1 MKQYTTEDLR
11 NIGLFGHGSSGKTT
25 LSEAILYSAK
35 VIDRMGKVENGNTVS
50 DFEPEEIKRGI
61 SLNLSLLPLEWKGK
75 KINLVDTPGYA
86 DFIGEVISAFLAV
99 DSVIL
104 VIDAISGI
112 QVQHEKIWGMAQEI
126 GLPTAFIINKLDREN
141 SDFFEVLKT
150 LRERF
155 GNKVLPVFIPV
166 GKEANFQGVID
177 LLNKKAYIYPDD
189 KGDPK
194 ETDIPSELNSLV
206 EKWRQNLIENVI
218 ESDEELLQKYLEGEE
233 IEGSII
239 VKTLKKVFLDR
250 EIFPVFGVSSLKNIG
265 VSKFLDSVIEF
276 FPNPKERKSIKVEDV
291 KTSEEKDIKIG
302 ENNHTLVFVFKT
314 SADPFVGKLN
324 YLRILSG
331 NLRPDSNL
339 YNVNKDV
346 QEKIAQI
353 YYQRGKNQEQA
364 IEVVAGDLCVVSKL
378 KETSTNDTLADK
390 DYLLKIKPLEF
401 PEPVFSVSVIPKTR
415 ADEDRMSSALSRIV
429 EEDPT
434 IRVQRNFE
442 TNETLIYGL
451 GDSHLEVVVERMQRK
466 FGVNV
471 TLGTPQ
477 VAYRET
483 IRTSVKA
490 EGKVKKQTG
499 GRGQYGHVW
508 LELEPLPRG
517 AGFEFVDKIV
527 GGVVPKNYIPAV
539 EKGVRETMEKGI
551 LAGYPIVDV
560 KVTLFD
566 GSYHEVDSSDM
577 AFKVAAAKAFKKGFM
592 EAKPVLLE
600 PIMLVEVTA
609 PDNYTGDIISDLNG
623 RRGKV
628 LQIDSIGKLQT
639 IKALVPLAEML
650 RYSSTLKSITQ
661 GRGSYTMK
669 FSHYEEVPTKIQEEI
684 IAKAKPKLEEEEE

>member
-11 NIGLFGHGSSGKTT
+11 NVGLFGHGGSGKTS
-25 LSEAILYSAK
+25 LSEALLYTAK
-35 VIDRMGKVENGNTVS
+35 VIDRMGKVENGNTTS
-50 DFEPEEIKRGI
+50 DYEPEEIKRGI
-61 SLNLSLLPLEWKGK
+61 SLSLSLLPLEWKGK
-75 KINLVDTPGYA
+75 KINIIDTPGYA
-86 DFIGEVISAFLAV
+86 DFIGEVISALMAV
-99 DSVIL
+99 DSAIL

-112 QVQHEKIWGMAQEI
+112 QVQHEKIWSLAQENNI
-126 GLPTAFIINKLDREN
+126 PIAFVVNKLDRESSN
-141 SDFFEVLKT
+141 FFDVVANLQ
-150 LRERF
+150 ERF
-155 GNKVLPVFIPV
+155 GNKAIPLTLPI
-166 GKEANFQGVID
+166 GKESDFKGVVD
-177 LLNKKAYIYPDD
+177 LLEKKAYLYPND
-189 KGDPK
+189 KGDPQDT
-194 ETDIPSELNSLV
+194 EIPSDLSSMV
-206 EKWRQNLIENVI
+206 EKWRQDLLETIIEF
-218 ESDEELLQKYLEGEE
+218 DEELLQRYLEGEE
-233 IEGSII
+233 IEISAII
-239 VKTLKKVFLDR
+239 NTLKMAFIKR
-250 EIFPVFGVSSLKNIG
+250 EIFPIFAVSSHKNIG
-265 VSKFLDSVIEF
+265 VSKILDSIVQF
-276 FPNPKERKSIKVEDV
+276 FPTPKNRVYKVENL
-291 KTSEEKDIKIG
+291 KTGEEEVLSVGD
-302 ENNHTLVFVFKT
+302 NNHILAFVFKT
-314 SADPFVGKLN
+314 SADPFVGRLN
-324 YLRILSG
+324 YLRVISG
-331 NLRPDSNL
+331 TLRPDSNL
-339 YNVNKDV
+339 YNVNKEV

-353 YYQRGKNQEQA
+353 YFLRGKNQEQA
-364 IEVVAGDLCVVSKL
+364 IEVISGDICVVSKL
-378 KETSTNDTLADK
+378 KETSTKDTLSDK
-390 DYLLKIKPLEF
+390 DYLVKVKSLDF
-401 PEPVFSVSVIPKTR
+401 PEPVFAVSVVPKTR

-434 IRVQRNFE
+434 IRIQKNLE

-483 IRTSVKA
+483 IKAVAKA

-517 AGFEFVDKIV
+517 SGFEFVDKIV

-539 EKGVRETMEKGI
+539 EKGIRETMEKGI
-551 LAGYPIVDV
+551 LAGYPIVDI

-577 AFKVAAAKAFKKGFM
+577 AFKVAAAKAFKKGFI

-600 PIMLVEVTA
+600 PIMFVEITA

-628 LQIDSIGKLQT
+628 TQIDSLGKLQVV
-639 IKALVPLAEML
+639 KAYVPLAEML

-669 FSHYEEVPTKIQEEI
+669 FSHYEEVPARIQEEI
-684 IAKAKPKLEEEEE
+684 IARSKPKIEEEEE

>member
-155 GNKVLPVFIPV
+155 GNKVLPVFIPI

-194 ETDIPSELNSLV
+194 ETDIPLELNSLV
-206 EKWRQNLIENVI
+206 EKWRQNLIESVI

-265 VSKFLDSVIEF
+265 ISKFLDSVIEF

-291 KTSEEKDIKIG
+291 KTSEEKDIRIG

-324 YLRILSG
+324 YLRVLSG

-390 DYLLKIKPLEF
+390 DYPLRIKPLEF

>member
-50 DFEPEEIKRGI
+50 DYEPEEVKRGI
-61 SLNLSLLPLEWKGK
+61 SLNLSLLPIEWKGK
-75 KINLVDTPGYA
+75 KINIIDTPGYA

-99 DSVIL
+99 DSVVL

-112 QVQHEKIWGMAQEI
+112 QVQHEKIWGMSQENN
-126 GLPTAFIINKLDREN
+126 LPTAFVINKLDREN
-141 SDFFEVLKT
+141 SDFFEILKVIQ
-150 LRERF
+150 ERF
-155 GNKVLPVFIPV
+155 GNKVLPVFIPI
-166 GKEANFQGVID
+166 GKEANFQGVVD
-177 LLNKKAYIYPDD
+177 LLNKKAYLYPDD
-189 KGDPK
+189 KGEPK
-194 ETDIPSELNSLV
+194 EIEIPSELTSSI
-206 EKWRQNLIENVI
+206 EKWRQNLIESII
-218 ESDEELLQKYLEGEE
+218 ESDEELLQRYLEGEE
-233 IEGSII
+233 IEGEEII
-239 VKTLKKVFLDR
+239 KTLKKTFIDR

-265 VSKFLDSVIEF
+265 VSKFLDAVVEF
-276 FPNPKERKSIKVEDV
+276 FPNPKERKPIKVEDI
-291 KTSEEKDIKIG
+291 KTGEEKEINIG
-302 ENNHTLVFVFKT
+302 NNKQTLAFVFKT
-314 SADPFVGKLN
+314 SADPFVGRLN

-339 YNVNKDV
+339 FNVNKET
-346 QEKIAQI
+346 QEKIAQV
-353 YYQRGKNQEQA
+353 YYQRGKNQEQT

-390 DYLLKIKPLEF
+390 DFLLKVKPLEF
-401 PEPVFSVSVIPKTR
+401 PEPVFSVSVIPKSR

-434 IRVQRNFE
+434 IRIQRNFE

-517 AGFEFVDKIV
+517 GGFEFVDKIV

-539 EKGVRETMEKGI
+539 EKGIRETMEKGI

-577 AFKVAAAKAFKKGFM
+577 AFKVAAAKAFKKGFI

-609 PDNYTGDIISDLNG
+609 PDSYTGDIISDLNG

-628 LQIDSIGKLQT
+628 LQIDSMGKLQV

-669 FSHYEEVPTKIQEEI
+669 FSHYEEVPAKIQEEI

>member
-11 NIGLFGHGSSGKTT
+11 NVGLFGHGGSGKTS
-25 LSEAILYSAK
+25 LSEALLYTAK
-35 VIDRMGKVENGNTVS
+35 VIDRMGKVENGNTTS
-50 DFEPEEIKRGI
+50 DYEPEEIKRGI
-61 SLNLSLLPLEWKGK
+61 SLSLSLLPLEWKGK
-75 KINLVDTPGYA
+75 KINIIDTPGYA
-86 DFIGEVISAFLAV
+86 DFIGEVISALMAV
-99 DSVIL
+99 DSAIL

-112 QVQHEKIWGMAQEI
+112 QVQHEKIWSLAQENNI
-126 GLPTAFIINKLDREN
+126 PIAFVVNKLDRESSN
-141 SDFFEVLKT
+141 FLDVVANLQ
-150 LRERF
+150 ERF
-155 GNKVLPVFIPV
+155 GNKAIPLTLPI
-166 GKEANFQGVID
+166 GKESDFKGVVD
-177 LLNKKAYIYPDD
+177 LLEKKAYLYPND
-189 KGDPK
+189 KGDPQDT
-194 ETDIPSELNSLV
+194 EIPSDLSSMV
-206 EKWRQNLIENVI
+206 EKWRQDLLETIIEF
-218 ESDEELLQKYLEGEE
+218 DEELLQRYLEGEE
-233 IEGSII
+233 IEISAII
-239 VKTLKKVFLDR
+239 NTLKMAFIKR
-250 EIFPVFGVSSLKNIG
+250 EIFPIFAVSSHKNIG
-265 VSKFLDSVIEF
+265 VSKILDSIVQF
-276 FPNPKERKSIKVEDV
+276 FPTPKNRVYKVENL
-291 KTSEEKDIKIG
+291 KTGEEEVLSVGD
-302 ENNHTLVFVFKT
+302 NNHILAFVFKT
-314 SADPFVGKLN
+314 SADPFVGRLN
-324 YLRILSG
+324 YLRIISG
-331 NLRPDSNL
+331 TLRPDSNL
-339 YNVNKDV
+339 YNVNKEV

-353 YYQRGKNQEQA
+353 YFLRGKNQEQA
-364 IEVVAGDLCVVSKL
+364 IEVISGDICVVSKL
-378 KETSTNDTLADK
+378 KETSTKDTLSDK
-390 DYLLKIKPLEF
+390 DYLVKVKSLDF
-401 PEPVFSVSVIPKTR
+401 PEPVFAVSVVPKTR

-434 IRVQRNFE
+434 IRIQKNLE

-483 IRTSVKA
+483 IKAVAKA

-517 AGFEFVDKIV
+517 SGFEFVDKIV

-539 EKGVRETMEKGI
+539 EKGIRETMEKGI
-551 LAGYPIVDV
+551 LAGYPIVDI

-577 AFKVAAAKAFKKGFM
+577 AFKVAAAKAFKKGFI

-600 PIMLVEVTA
+600 PIMFVEITA

-628 LQIDSIGKLQT
+628 TQIDSLGKLQVV
-639 IKALVPLAEML
+639 KAYVPLAEML

-669 FSHYEEVPTKIQEEI
+669 FSHYEEVPARIQEEI
-684 IAKAKPKLEEEEE
+684 IARSKPKIEEEEE

>member
-1 MKQYTTEDLR
+1 MKYETENLR
-11 NIGLFGHGSSGKTT
+11 NVGLFGHGGAGKTS
-25 LSEAILYSAK
+25 LAEAILYTAK

-61 SLNLSLLPLEWKGK
+61 SLSLSILPLEWKGK

-86 DFIGEVISAFLAV
+86 DFIGEIISALRAV
-99 DSVIL
+99 DSMLI

-112 QVQHEKIWGMAQEI
+112 QVQTEKVWSMGEEEK
-126 GLPTAFIINKLDREN
+126 LPVAFVVNKLDREN
-141 SDFFEVLKT
+141 SNFFEMVKSIQ
-150 LRERF
+150 ERF
-155 GNKVLPVFIPV
+155 GSKAIPIYLPV
-166 GKEANFQGVID
+166 GKESSFNGVID
-177 LLNKKAYIYPDD
+177 LLEGKAYIYKDE
-189 KGDPK
+189 KGEPEVTEVPVDLRS
-194 ETDIPSELNSLV
+194 DY
-206 EKWRQNLIENVI
+206 EKYRQQLIETII
-218 ESDEELLQKYLEGEE
+218 EFDEELLQKYLEGEE
-233 IEGSII
+233 ISGDLIA
-239 VKTLKKVFLDR
+239 KTLKEAFKNR
-250 EIFPVFGVSSLKNIG
+250 EIFPIFPVSSFKNVG
-265 VSKFLDSVIEF
+265 VSKLLDSVVSF
-276 FPNPKERKSIKVEDV
+276 FPSPKDRPAIPVEDA
-291 KTSEEKDIKIG
+291 KTGEKRAMSIG
-302 ENNHTLVFVFKT
+302 EKNGLLAFVFKT
-314 SADPFVGKLN
+314 SADPFVGKIS
-324 YLRILSG
+324 YVRVISG
-331 NLRPDSNL
+331 VLRPDSNL
-339 YNVNKDV
+339 FNVNKGV
-346 QEKIAQI
+346 QEKIGGLF
-353 YYQRGKNQEQA
+353 YQRGKNQEPA
-364 IEVVAGDLCVVSKL
+364 TEIGPGDIGVITKL
-378 KETSTNDTLADK
+378 KETSTNETLGDRDNSVK
-390 DYLLKIKPLEF
+390 VIPVEF
-401 PEPVFSVSVIPKTR
+401 PEPVFAVAVVPKTR
-415 ADEDRMSSALSRIV
+415 ADEDRMSTAIARIL

-434 IRVQRNFE
+434 LRVQRNIE

-483 IRTSVKA
+483 IRATAKA

-577 AFKVAAAKAFKKGFM
+577 AFKIAASKAFKKGFL

-600 PIMLVEVTA
+600 PIMSVEITA
-609 PDNYTGDIISDLNG
+609 PDEYTGDIISDLNG

-628 LQIDSIGKLQT
+628 TSIEALGKLQV

-650 RYSSTLKSITQ
+650 RYSSVLKSITQ
-661 GRGSYTMK
+661 GRGSYSMK
-669 FSHYEEVPTKIQEEI
+669 FSHYEEVPAKIQEEI
-684 IAKAKPKLEEEEE
+684 IAKAKPRAEEEEE

>member
-11 NIGLFGHGSSGKTT
+11 NVGLFGHGGSGKTS
-25 LSEAILYSAK
+25 LSEALLYTAK
-35 VIDRMGKVENGNTVS
+35 VIDRMGKVENGNTTS
-50 DFEPEEIKRGI
+50 DYEPEEIKRGI
-61 SLNLSLLPLEWKGK
+61 SLSLSLLPLEWKGK
-75 KINLVDTPGYA
+75 KINIIDTPGYA
-86 DFIGEVISAFLAV
+86 DFIGEVISALMAV
-99 DSVIL
+99 DSAIL

-112 QVQHEKIWGMAQEI
+112 QVQHEKIWSLAQENNI
-126 GLPTAFIINKLDREN
+126 PIAFVVNKLDRESSN
-141 SDFFEVLKT
+141 FLDVVANLQ
-150 LRERF
+150 ERF
-155 GNKVLPVFIPV
+155 GNKAIPLTLPI
-166 GKEANFQGVID
+166 GKESDFKGVVD
-177 LLNKKAYIYPDD
+177 LLEKKAYLYPND
-189 KGDPK
+189 KGDPQDT
-194 ETDIPSELNSLV
+194 EIPSDLSSMV
-206 EKWRQNLIENVI
+206 EKWRQDLLETIIEF
-218 ESDEELLQKYLEGEE
+218 DEELLQRYLEGEE
-233 IEGSII
+233 IEISAII
-239 VKTLKKVFLDR
+239 NTLKMAFIKR
-250 EIFPVFGVSSLKNIG
+250 EIFPIFAVSSHKNIG
-265 VSKFLDSVIEF
+265 VSKILDSIVQF
-276 FPNPKERKSIKVEDV
+276 FPTPKNRVYKVENL
-291 KTSEEKDIKIG
+291 KTGEEEVLSVGD
-302 ENNHTLVFVFKT
+302 NNHILAFVFKT
-314 SADPFVGKLN
+314 SADPFVGRLN
-324 YLRILSG
+324 YLRVISG
-331 NLRPDSNL
+331 TLRPDSNL
-339 YNVNKDV
+339 YNVNKEV

-353 YYQRGKNQEQA
+353 YFLRGKNQEQA
-364 IEVVAGDLCVVSKL
+364 IEVISGDICVVSKL
-378 KETSTNDTLADK
+378 KETSTKDTLSDK
-390 DYLLKIKPLEF
+390 DYLVKVKSLDF
-401 PEPVFSVSVIPKTR
+401 PEPVFAVSVVPKTR

-434 IRVQRNFE
+434 IRIQKNLE

-483 IRTSVKA
+483 IKAVAKA

-517 AGFEFVDKIV
+517 SGFEFVDKIV

-539 EKGVRETMEKGI
+539 EKGIRETMEKGI
-551 LAGYPIVDV
+551 LAGYPIVDI

-577 AFKVAAAKAFKKGFM
+577 AFKVAAAKAFKKGFI

-600 PIMLVEVTA
+600 PIMFVEITA

-628 LQIDSIGKLQT
+628 TQIDSLGKLQVV
-639 IKALVPLAEML
+639 KAYVPLAEML

-669 FSHYEEVPTKIQEEI
+669 FSHYEEVPARIQEEI
-684 IAKAKPKLEEEEE
+684 IARSKPKIEEEEE

>member
-177 LLNKKAYIYPDD
+177 LLNKKAYIYPDE

>member
-11 NIGLFGHGSSGKTT
+11 NVGLFGHGGSGKTT
-25 LSEAILYSAK
+25 LSEAILYTAK
-35 VIDRMGKVENGNTVS
+35 VIDRMGKVESGNTVS
-50 DFEPEEIKRGI
+50 DFEPEEVKRGI
-61 SLNLSLLPLEWKGK
+61 SLSLSLLPFEWKGK

-86 DFIGEVISAFLAV
+86 DFIGEVISALMAV
-99 DSVIL
+99 DTVVL
-104 VIDAISGI
+104 VLDAISGI
-112 QVQHEKIWGMAQEI
+112 QVQHERIWSMAQEYS
-126 GLPTAFIINKLDREN
+126 LPSAFIINKLDREN
-141 SDFFEVLKT
+141 ADFFETLKT
-150 LRERF
+150 LQERF
-155 GNKVLPVFIPV
+155 GNKVLPIVLPI
-166 GKEANFQGVID
+166 GKEASFQGIVD
-177 LLNKKAYIYPDD
+177 LLNEKAYIYPDD
-189 KGDPK
+189 KGEEK
-194 ETDIPSELNSLV
+194 ETSIPSELKEEVN
-206 EKWRQNLIENVI
+206 KWRQNLIETII
-218 ESDEELLQKYLEGEE
+218 EFDEELLQRYLEGEE
-233 IEGSII
+233 IEANLI
-239 VKTLKKVFLDR
+239 VDTLRKAFINR
-250 EIFPVFGVSSLKNIG
+250 EIFPVFAISSTKNVG
-265 VSKFLDSVIEF
+265 VSKFLDYVIQM
-276 FPNPKERKSIKVEDV
+276 FPNPKERAPIKVEDV
-291 KTSEEKDIKIG
+291 KTGEEKEVKIG
-302 ENNHTLVFVFKT
+302 ENNGVVAFVFKT

-324 YLRILSG
+324 YLRIISG
-331 NLRPDSNL
+331 SLRPDSNL
-339 YNVNKDV
+339 YNLNKDI

-364 IEVVAGDLCVVSKL
+364 IEVTTGDICVVSKL
-378 KETSTNDTLADK
+378 KETATNDTLSSK
-390 DYLLKIKPLEF
+390 ENSYKIKPLPF
-401 PEPVFSVSVIPKTR
+401 PEPVFSVSVIPKSR
-415 ADEDRMSSALSRIV
+415 ADEDRMSTALTRIV

-483 IRTSVKA
+483 IRTTAKA

-517 AGFEFVDKIV
+517 GGFEFVDKIV

-539 EKGVRETMEKGI
+539 EKGIRETMEKGI

-560 KVTLFD
+560 RVTLFD

-577 AFKVAAAKAFKKGFM
+577 AFKVAAAKAFKKGFL

-600 PIMLVEVTA
+600 PIMQVEVTA
-609 PDNYTGDIISDLNG
+609 PDTYTGDIISDLNG
-623 RRGKV
+623 RRGRV
-628 LQIDSIGKLQT
+628 TQIESLGKMQV

-669 FSHYEEVPTKIQEEI
+669 FSHYEEVPAKIQEEI
-684 IAKAKPKLEEEEE
+684 IAKAKPRAEEEEE